1 MLDRIDLEI
10 LRILKENART
20 RASAISA
27 KVNLSVSAVI
37 ERIRRLEEAH
47 TVRAFTIAVDQK
59 QLGLDLT
66 ALMEVS
72 LEHPKYFDAFCEMIQ
87 ANPYIVACYYL
98 TGEFDFMLKIYTDSS
113 DSLERIHRDIKSM
126 KGVQST
132 KTHFVLKTI
141 KNDTAVIPDT
151 LPKK

>member
-1 MLDRIDLEI
+1 MDKIDLEI
-10 LRILKENART
+10 LHNLKQNARA

-27 KVNLSVSAVI
+27 RVNLSVSAVI
-37 ERIRRLEEAH
+37 ERIRRLEESGII
-47 TVRAFTIAVDQK
+47 RSFTISVDEK

-72 LEHPKYFDAFCEMIQ
+72 LEHPKYFDDFCDMIR
-87 ANPYIVACYYL
+87 ANPYIVDCYYL

-113 DSLERIHRDIKSM
+113 DSLERIHREIKSM

-132 KTHFVLKTI
+132 KTHFVLKSV
-141 KNDTAVIPDT
+141 KNDVSVIPEAQ
-151 LPKK
+151 PKN

>member
-1 MLDRIDLEI
+1 MDKIDLDI
-10 LRILKENART
+10 LRLLKQNSRV
-20 RASAISA
+20 RASAISER
-27 KVNLSVSAVI
+27 VNLSTSAVI
-37 ERIRRLEEAH
+37 ERIRRLEEQGIVRGF
-47 TVRAFTIAVDQK
+47 TVTLDQK

-72 LEHPKYFDAFCEMIQ
+72 LEHPKYFDAFCDMIRE
-87 ANPYIVACYYL
+87 NPFVVDCYYL

-113 DSLERIHRDIKSM
+113 DSLERIHSNIKSM
-126 KGVQST
+126 KGVQAT

-151 LPKK
+151 VTKR

>member
-1 MLDRIDLEI
+1 MDKIDLEI
-10 LRILKENART
+10 LRLLKQNARA
-20 RASAISA
+20 RASAIGA

-37 ERIRRLEEAH
+37 ERIRRLEEAQ
-47 TVRAFTIAVDQK
+47 TIRAFTVTVDQK

-72 LEHPKYFDAFCEMIQ
+72 LEHPKYFDDFCDMIR
-87 ANPYIVACYYL
+87 ANPYIVDCYYL

-113 DSLERIHRDIKSM
+113 DSLERIHREIKSM

-132 KTHFVLKTI
+132 KTHFVLKSI
-141 KNDTAVIPDT
+141 KNDVSVIPEAI
-151 LPKK
+151 PKK

>member
-59 QLGLDLT
+59 QL
-66 ALMEVS
+66 
-72 LEHPKYFDAFCEMIQ
+72 
-87 ANPYIVACYYL
+87 
-98 TGEFDFMLKIYTDSS
+98 
-113 DSLERIHRDIKSM
+113 
-126 KGVQST
+126 
-132 KTHFVLKTI
+132 
-141 KNDTAVIPDT
+141 
-151 LPKK
+151 